1 MYGKVGTHGRVPGHQ
16 RNIVCAVFWRVKENM
31 HLNTNTNTAYVSRF
45 SNTLKPE
52 QPQHQGILT
61 RQELQ
66 RIVAAMVG

>member
-1 MYGKVGTHGRVPGHQ
+1 
-16 RNIVCAVFWRVKENM
+16 M
-31 HLNTNTNTAYVSRF
+31 HLNTNTNSAYVYSRL

-52 QPQHQGILT
+52 QPQYQGILT